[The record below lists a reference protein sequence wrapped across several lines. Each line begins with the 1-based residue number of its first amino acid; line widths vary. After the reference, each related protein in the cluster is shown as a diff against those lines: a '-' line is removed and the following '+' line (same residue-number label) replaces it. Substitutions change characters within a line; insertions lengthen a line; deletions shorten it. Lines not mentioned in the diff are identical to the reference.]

1 MINQFPRW
9 KNVLVILVTMVGILY
24 ALPNIYGEDPA
35 VQISRANVVGVDQA
49 TMVAV
54 EDALRASGLPYQDL
68 TRRDGFL
75 FATFADTE
83 QQLAALDALR
93 VELGR
98 GWVVALNRVPRTP
111 AWLRAIG
118 GGPMNLGLDL
128 VGGVH
133 FLLEVDLD
141 AAVTQAEERFE
152 NGIRAT
158 LRNENIRYGLISRPA
173 GTDGIR
179 VTFRD
184 AAERDRAQ
192 RVIAGQFDVLT
203 VRAVDDSETALIA
216 SLSDTEKD
224 SVQRFAVEQNLIT
237 LRNRVNELGVAE
249 PLVQRQGEHRI
260 VVQLPGVQD
269 TARAKEIL
277 GSTATLEWRMVYD
290 EGDPFEAQQ
299 SGRAPIGA
307 RLYQD
312 QQGNPVLL
320 RRDVIA
326 TGDQLTGATSGIDS
340 ESGSPAVFINLD
352 ATAARRMGQTTRE
365 NLNRPMAVVM
375 IENRSETV
383 ERGGE
388 LVTVRQTVEEVIS
401 VATIRGVFSS
411 RFQITG
417 LQPQEARNLA
427 LLLRAGALAA
437 PMDIVEER
445 TVGPS
450 MGADNIEQGFNAVLI
465 GFIIV
470 IIFVAFYYRAFGLV
484 ANLAL
489 FMNLVFIIAVM
500 SMIPGATLTMPGI
513 AGIVLTVGMAIDAN
527 VLIFERIRE
536 ELRLGNSPQAAVHA
550 GYDKAFS
557 SIADAN
563 VTTLIAAVVLFL
575 FGTGPIKGFA
585 VTLSIGII
593 TSMFT
598 AIIGTRAVVNA
609 IWGGRKMRDLPI

>member
-9 KNVLVILVTMVGILY
+9 KNLLVLAVVLFGVIY

-35 VQISRANVVGVDQA
+35 IQVSRENSAGADEATQA
-49 TMVAV
+49 AVA
-54 EDALRASGLPYQDL
+54 DALRNAGVEYQDL
-68 TRRDGFL
+68 LRRDGLL
-75 FATFADTE
+75 FATFADTDA
-83 QQLAALDALR
+83 QLAAFEGIRA
-93 VELGR
+93 ELGR
-98 GWVVALNRVPRTP
+98 GWIVALNRVSRTP
-111 AWLRAIG
+111 DWLRAIG

-141 AAVTQAEERFE
+141 AAVTQAEERYE
-152 NGIRAT
+152 NAIRAS
-158 LRNENIRYGLISRPA
+158 LRDENIRYSLITRESVN
-173 GTDGIR
+173 GIR

-184 AAERDRAQ
+184 AGDRDRAE
-192 RVIAGQFDVLT
+192 RVLDSAYDQLD
-203 VRAVDDSETALIA
+203 VRAVDDADIALSIV
-216 SLSDTEKD
+216 LTEIEAENIR
-224 SVQRFAVEQNLIT
+224 RFAVEQNLIT

-249 PLVQRQGEHRI
+249 PLVQRQGAHRI

-277 GSTATLEWRMVYD
+277 GSTATLEWRLVYD
-290 EGDPFEAQQ
+290 EGNAFDAQ
-299 SGRAPIGA
+299 STGRVPLGA
-307 RLYQD
+307 RLYED
-312 QQGNPVLL
+312 QAGNPVLL

-326 TGDQLTGATSGIDS
+326 TGDQLTGATSGIAADA
-340 ESGSPAVFINLD
+340 GTPAVFIQLD
-352 ATAARRMGQTTRE
+352 QTAARRMGQTTRE

-375 IENRSETV
+375 IENKVEPV

-388 LVTVRQTVEEVIS
+388 TVMERVTRETVIS
-401 VATIRGVFSS
+401 VATIQGVFSS

-417 LQPQEARNLA
+417 LQPQEAQNLA

-450 MGADNIEQGFNAVLI
+450 MGADNIAQGFNSVAIGFLLVVVFVLI
-465 GFIIV
+465 
-470 IIFVAFYYRAFGLV
+470 YYRLFGV
-484 ANLAL
+484 IANVAL
-489 FMNLVFIIAVM
+489 FMNMVFIIAVM
-500 SMIPGATLTMPGI
+500 SLIPGATLTLPGI
-513 AGIVLTVGMAIDAN
+513 AGIVLTVGMAVDAN

-536 ELRLGNSPQAAVHA
+536 ELRLGNSPQAAIHS

-563 VTTLIAAVVLFL
+563 ITTLIASVVLFV

-585 VTLSIGII
+585 VTLSIGIV

-598 AIIGTRAVVNA
+598 AIVGTRAIVNA
-609 IWGGRKMRDLPI
+609 IYGGRKVRQLLI

>member
-1 MINQFPRW
+1 MINQFPAW
-9 KNVLVILVTMVGILY
+9 KNLLVVTVVVVGILY
-24 ALPNIYGEDPA
+24 ALPNLFGEDPA
-35 VQISRANVVGVDQA
+35 IQVSRTNVASMDEA
-49 TMVAV
+49 TVAAV
-54 EDALRASGLPYQDL
+54 EDALRNTGTTYRELL
-68 TRRDGFL
+68 RRDGFL
-75 FATFADTE
+75 FVTFEDTGH
-83 QQLAALDALR
+83 QLSALEGLR
-93 VELGR
+93 SELGR

-111 AWLRAIG
+111 GWLRAIG

-133 FLLEVDLD
+133 FLLEVDMD

-152 NGIRAT
+152 NGIRTT
-158 LRNENIRYGLISRPA
+158 LRSENVRYGLITRE
-173 GTDGIR
+173 GVDGIR

-184 AAERDRAQ
+184 EVERDRAQ
-192 RVIAGQFDVLT
+192 RVISGAFDVLT
-203 VRAVDDSETALIA
+203 VRPVDDADAALRVTLSEA
-216 SLSDTEKD
+216 EQE
-224 SVQRFAVEQNLIT
+224 SVRRFAVEQNLIT

-277 GSTATLEWRMVYD
+277 GSTATLEWRLVYD
-290 EGDPFEAQQ
+290 EGDAFDARS

-307 RLYQD
+307 RLYED
-312 QQGNPVLL
+312 QAGNPVLL

-326 TGDQLTGATSGIDS
+326 TGDQLTGASSGIDA

-375 IENRSETV
+375 IENRSEPV
-383 ERGGE
+383 ERNGEIE
-388 LVTVRQTVEEVIS
+388 LVRTTEETVIS

-417 LQPQEARNLA
+417 LQPQEAQNLA

-450 MGADNIEQGFNAVLI
+450 MGADNIAQGFNAVVI
-465 GFIIV
+465 GFALV
-470 IIFVAFYYRAFGLV
+470 VGFVLIYYRLFGVV

-489 FMNLVFIIAVM
+489 FMNLVFIVAVM

-513 AGIVLTVGMAIDAN
+513 AGIVLTVGMAVDAN

-536 ELRLGNSPQAAVHA
+536 ELRLGNSPQASIHS

-563 VTTLIAAVVLFL
+563 VTTLIASVVLFL

-585 VTLSIGII
+585 VTLSIGIV

-598 AIIGTRAVVNA
+598 AIIGTRAVINL
-609 IWGGRKMRDLPI
+609 IHGGRKVRKLLI